1 MGVDD
6 SYAFF
11 DRDDLIYGYIHQF
24 DYLAAGPG
32 DFQRVNLVRL
42 PKPKSAGRWLTC
54 SYAAL

>member
-1 MGVDD
+1 MDD